1 MTPLALLTRRVYQVR
16 LKEIEEMTKAQA
28 VLKCKDMKDIL
39 VQLQRSII
47 KEETEEAELLSKEL
61 EAMAGSL
68 YAEMQAVG
76 ITSML

>member
-1 MTPLALLTRRVYQVR
+1 
-16 LKEIEEMTKAQA
+16 MTKAQA